1 MSRVDEAL
9 RLARNSAGVRGTRDA
24 VVPDDLRTQE
34 SDPSILDRYSAERP
48 ADRISSERALETYR
62 TERPAD
68 DHVVD
73 RAVAPAIPSARPT
86 LAHGLP
92 SARVTS
98 AASARGVRF
107 NPALEGKLVA
117 SGEILPVAMEQYRR
131 LAAVLHDMRLQNG
144 PQTLT
149 VSSSTL
155 HEGKTLTIAN
165 LALTLSESYRQ
176 RVLLIDADL
185 RRPSLHDVFGIANG
199 PGLVD
204 IGRGAAVRPPLVEIS
219 PCLHLLTAGQAVAD
233 PLAILTSESVRA
245 TVLDAASRF
254 DWVLIDTPPVG
265 LLPDAQLV
273 ARLTDGVLFVIA
285 AGATPYALVKRC
297 IAELGADRIVG
308 TVLNGVERGA
318 LPRDNYGYYSDGH
331 R

>member
-9 RLARNSAGVRGTRDA
+9 RLAQSAAVRATRDA
-24 VVPDDLRTQE
+24 VVTDELRTHDVD
-34 SDPSILDRYSAERP
+34 SSALDRYGVERP
-48 ADRISSERALETYR
+48 VKS
-62 TERPAD
+62 
-68 DHVVD
+68 
-73 RAVAPAIPSARPT
+73 
-86 LAHGLP
+86 LAHVQPMP
-92 SARVTS
+92 SPTGPAPHMVSPAVR
-98 AASARGVRF
+98 AVRF

-117 SGEILPVAMEQYRR
+117 SGEIAPVAIEQYRR
-131 LAAVLHDMRLQNG
+131 LAAVLHDLRLQNG
-144 PQTLT
+144 PKTLT

-165 LALTLSESYRQ
+165 LALTLSESYHQ

-185 RRPSLHDVFGIANG
+185 RRPSLHEIFGIANG

-204 IGRGAAVRPPLVEIS
+204 IGRGAAIRPPYVEIS
-219 PCLHLLTAGQAVAD
+219 SCLHLLTAGHAVAD
-233 PLAILTSESVRA
+233 PLAILTSDQVRA
-245 TVLDAASRF
+245 TINDAASAF

-308 TVLNGVERGA
+308 TVLNRVERRA
-318 LPRDNYGYYSDGH
+318 LPTDSYGSYYSAA
-331 R
+331 RR

>member
-9 RLARNSAGVRGTRDA
+9 RLAQSAGAVRATRDA
-24 VVPDDLRTQE
+24 VVADELRTHDV
-34 SDPSILDRYSAERP
+34 DPSILDRFGAEGPETTRDRVQPMP
-48 ADRISSERALETYR
+48 ASVG
-62 TERPAD
+62 PAP
-68 DHVVD
+68 
-73 RAVAPAIPSARPT
+73 RMVAPAVRS
-86 LAHGLP
+86 
-92 SARVTS
+92 
-98 AASARGVRF
+98 VRF

-117 SGEILPVAMEQYRR
+117 SGEIIPVAIEQYRR
-131 LAAVLHDMRLQNG
+131 LAAVLHDLRLQNG
-144 PQTLT
+144 PKTLT

-165 LALTLSESYRQ
+165 LALTLSESYHQ

-185 RRPSLHDVFGIANG
+185 RRPSLHEIFGIANG

-204 IGRGAAVRPPLVEIS
+204 IGRGAAVRPPYVEIS
-219 PCLHLLTAGQAVAD
+219 SCLSLLTAGHAVAN
-233 PLAILTSESVRA
+233 PLAILTSDQVRA
-245 TVLDAASRF
+245 TVADAASRF

-285 AGATPYALVKRC
+285 ADTTPYALVKRC

-308 TVLNGVERGA
+308 TVLNRVERRA
-318 LPRDNYGYYSDGH
+318 LPTDNYGSYYS
-331 R
+331 